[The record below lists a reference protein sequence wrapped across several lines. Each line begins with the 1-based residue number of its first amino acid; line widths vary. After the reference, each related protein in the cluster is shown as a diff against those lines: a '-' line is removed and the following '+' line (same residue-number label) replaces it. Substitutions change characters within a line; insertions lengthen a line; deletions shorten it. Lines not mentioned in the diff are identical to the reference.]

1 MRHRTDGQFAVN
13 YCGGSLNDMT
23 QYDAV
28 AEALERLGGVAT
40 LAQLYKEAPT
50 IPGCL
55 WTTKT
60 PQASVRRIVQLS
72 KEVFKIKPGLYGLAK
87 IRNEIEAR
95 GIIPETATNKDSSEV
110 KQSNHTYYQGL
121 LLLLGKY
128 RKFDCWA
135 PHQDKNK
142 AFLRETIDA
151 LRTVKSLPQ
160 FSYPNLVKRSATVD
174 AIWLNHRGMP
184 NSFFEV
190 EFSTD
195 IQNSLLKFND
205 LQDFNAQMVIV
216 AEANRK
222 AEFEAKLRYS
232 AFADIRGRAKFLD
245 FHSLVKRYEL
255 VAAQTESD
263 VVL

>member
-1 MRHRTDGQFAVN
+1 
-13 YCGGSLNDMT
+13 MT

-28 AEALERLGGVAT
+28 AEALDRLGGVAT
-40 LAQLYKEAPT
+40 LAQLYKEVPKV
-50 IPGCL
+50 PGCL
-55 WTTKT
+55 WKTRT

-72 KEVFKIKPGLYGLAK
+72 KDVFKIKPGLYGLTK
-87 IRNEIEAR
+87 LRKEIEAR
-95 GIIPETATNKDSSEV
+95 GIIPETIANKDSTAV
-110 KQSNHTYYQGL
+110 QQSNHTYYQGL

-135 PHQDKNK
+135 PNQDKNK
-142 AFLRETIDA
+142 AFLQETIDA

-160 FSYPNLVKRSATVD
+160 FSYPHLVKRSATVD
-174 AIWLNHRGMP
+174 TIWLNSRGMP

-205 LQDFNAQMVIV
+205 LQDFHAQMVIV
-216 AEANRK
+216 AEVNRK
-222 AEFEAKLRYS
+222 AEFDAKLRYS
-232 AFADIRGRAKFLD
+232 AFADIRSRVKFLD

-255 VAAQTESD
+255 IAAQSESD
-263 VVL
+263 VLL